1 MSLTNWADNG
11 WLRLHRTSPQE
22 IADLLKIVERDL
34 LDACAGGLSEDWK
47 FGIAYNAALKLCTIL
62 LYAEG
67 YRAEKNLQHY
77 RTIQA
82 LPLILGEASQGDAD
96 YLNACRSKRNIAEYD
111 RTGVVSAGEAEEL
124 LAFVQ
129 ELREKVVQWVR
140 KLHPELL

>member
-1 MSLTNWADNG
+1 MSLTTWADNG
-11 WLRLHRTSPQE
+11 WLRPHRTSPQE

-34 LDACAGGLSEDWK
+34 HDARAGGLSEDWK

-77 RTIQA
+77 RTILA
-82 LPLILGEASQGDAD
+82 LPLILGVARQGDAD

-129 ELREKVVQWVR
+129 ELREKVVQWLG
-140 KLHPELL
+140 KYHPVLL

>member
-1 MSLTNWADNG
+1 MSLTSWTDNG
-11 WLRLHRTSPQE
+11 WLRPHRTSPQE

-34 LDACAGGLSEDWK
+34 LDARAGGLSEDWK

-67 YRAEKNLQHY
+67 YRAEKSLQHY

-129 ELREKVVQWVR
+129 ELREQVVQWVR
-140 KLHPELL
+140 KHQPALL

>member
-11 WLRLHRTSPQE
+11 WLRPHRTSPQE

-34 LDACAGGLSEDWK
+34 LDARAGGLSEDWK
-47 FGIAYNAALKLCTIL
+47 FGIAYNAALKLCIIL

-82 LPLILGEASQGDAD
+82 LPLILGEVSQGDAD

-129 ELREKVVQWVR
+129 ELRQTVVQW
-140 KLHPELL
+140 LGQHHPTLL